1 MGGSENK
8 FYTLTFIKYFIIIYV
23 MEKKLNTKQIKY
35 FNPLNDYFIRYL
47 FTDKGSSETI
57 LLDFIN
63 SIMINANMKT
73 FHSVEIL
80 TPFNLKKN
88 RNLKETIVDV
98 KCITQNG
105 SVVIIEIQLQG
116 NSRFPERILYYW
128 AANYSKLLKH
138 GERYDELTP
147 VISIN
152 LLNFNLDKTKNIHS
166 CYMLYEMNNKKLLTD
181 HLQIHIIEL
190 KKFRKNVLSKDL
202 NYWLKIFTSKNL
214 EASMSEIVKEKPI
227 MEEVQ
232 KKYNNFVKSKL
243 MMMEYEKKEAYLYGN
258 QIMLDEERKLG
269 REEGIKEGI
278 EQGIEK
284 GKEEGIKETQISMAK
299 NMKNKNIDISL
310 ISELTGLSIEEI
322 EKL

>member
-1 MGGSENK
+1 M
-8 FYTLTFIKYFIIIYV
+8 
-23 MEKKLNTKQIKY
+23 
-35 FNPLNDYFIRYL
+35 NDYFIRYL
-47 FTDKGSSETI
+47 FTDKGSSESI

-73 FHSVEIL
+73 FRSVEIL

-152 LLNFNLDKTKNIHS
+152 LLNFNLDKSKNIHS

-190 KKFRKNVLSKDL
+190 KKFKKNILTKDL
-202 NYWLKIFTSKNL
+202 NCWLKMFTSKNL

-232 KKYNNFVKSKL
+232 KKYNNFVKNKL

-258 QIMLDEERKLG
+258 QIMLDEERRLG
-269 REEGIKEGI
+269 REEGR
-278 EQGIEK
+278 
-284 GKEEGIKETQISMAK
+284 EEGE
-299 NMKNKNIDISL
+299 KNKAISIAKSL
-310 ISELTGLSIEEI
+310 KKSGLDAKFISENTGLSIEEI
-322 EKL
+322 KNL

>member
-1 MGGSENK
+1 
-8 FYTLTFIKYFIIIYV
+8 

-35 FNPLNDYFIRYL
+35 FNPLNNYFIRYL
-47 FTDKGSSETI
+47 FTDKGSSESI

-73 FHSVEIL
+73 FRSVEIL

-152 LLNFNLDKTKNIHS
+152 LLNFNLDKSKNIHS

-190 KKFRKNVLSKDL
+190 KKFKKNILTKDL
-202 NYWLKIFTSKNL
+202 NCWLKMFTSKNL

-258 QIMLDEERKLG
+258 QIMLDEERRLG
-269 REEGIKEGI
+269 REEGR
-278 EQGIEK
+278 
-284 GKEEGIKETQISMAK
+284 EEGE
-299 NMKNKNIDISL
+299 KNKAISIAKSL
-310 ISELTGLSIEEI
+310 KKAGLDSKFISENTGLSIEEI
-322 EKL
+322 KNL

>member
-1 MGGSENK
+1 MKN
-8 FYTLTFIKYFIIIYV
+8 
-23 MEKKLNTKQIKY
+23 KLNTKQIKY

-47 FTDKGSSETI
+47 FTDKGSSESI

-63 SIMINANMKT
+63 SIMLNANMKI
-73 FHSVEIL
+73 FRSVEIL

-88 RNLKETIVDV
+88 KNLKETIVDV

-152 LLNFNLDKTKNIHS
+152 LLNFNLDKNKNIHS

-190 KKFRKNVLSKDL
+190 KKFKKNALSKDL
-202 NYWLKIFTSKNL
+202 NYWLRIFTSKNL

-258 QIMLDEERKLG
+258 QIMLDEERRLG
-269 REEGIKEGI
+269 IEEGIK
-278 EQGIEK
+278 K
-284 GKEEGIKETQISMAK
+284 GKEEGIKEGIKENQILTAK
-299 NMKNKNIDISL
+299 NMKKENIDVNIISK
-310 ISELTGLSIEEI
+310 ITGLSIQEI
-322 EKL
+322 ENL

>member
-1 MGGSENK
+1 
-8 FYTLTFIKYFIIIYV
+8 
-23 MEKKLNTKQIKY
+23 MEKKLNIKQIKH

-73 FHSVEIL
+73 FRSVEIL

-88 RNLKETIVDV
+88 KNLKETIVDV

-190 KKFRKNVLSKDL
+190 KKFKKNALSKDL

-232 KKYNNFVKSKL
+232 KKYNNFVKSRL

-258 QIMLDEERKLG
+258 QIMLDEERRLG
-269 REEGIKEGI
+269 KEEGIKEGI
-278 EQGIEK
+278 
-284 GKEEGIKETQISMAK
+284 KENQILTAR
-299 NMKNKNIDISL
+299 NMKKENIDISV
-310 ISELTGLSIEEI
+310 ISKVTGLSIEEV

>member
-1 MGGSENK
+1 
-8 FYTLTFIKYFIIIYV
+8 

-47 FTDKGSSETI
+47 FTDKGSSESI

-73 FHSVEIL
+73 FRSVEIL

-152 LLNFNLDKTKNIHS
+152 LLNFNLDKSKNIHS

-190 KKFRKNVLSKDL
+190 KKFKKNILTKDL
-202 NYWLKIFTSKNL
+202 NCWLKMFTSKNL

-258 QIMLDEERKLG
+258 QIMLDEERRLG
-269 REEGIKEGI
+269 REEGR
-278 EQGIEK
+278 
-284 GKEEGIKETQISMAK
+284 EEGE
-299 NMKNKNIDISL
+299 KNKAISIAKSL
-310 ISELTGLSIEEI
+310 KKAGLDAKFISENTGLSIEEI
-322 EKL
+322 KNL

>member
-1 MGGSENK
+1 
-8 FYTLTFIKYFIIIYV
+8 
-23 MEKKLNTKQIKY
+23 MEKKSNIKKIKY

-47 FTDKGSSETI
+47 FTDKGSSESI

-63 SIMINANMKT
+63 SIMLNANMKT
-73 FHSVEIL
+73 FRSVEIL

-128 AANYSKLLKH
+128 ASNYSKLLKQ
-138 GERYDELTP
+138 GEKYDALTP

-152 LLNFNLDKTKNIHS
+152 LLNFNLDDSNNIHS
-166 CYMLYEMNNKKLLTD
+166 CYMIYDTVNQRLLTD

-190 KKFRKNVLSKDL
+190 KKFNNNLLKPDL
-202 NYWLKIFTSKNL
+202 NCWLKFFTMKEKDNR
-214 EASMSEIVKEKPI
+214 EVIMSELVKEKPV

-232 KKYNNFVKSKL
+232 KRYNNFIKDRL
-243 MMMEYEKKEAYLYGN
+243 MMNEYDKREAYLYGN
-258 QIMLDEERKLG
+258 QIMLEEERRLG
-269 REEGIKEGI
+269 IEEGIK
-278 EQGIEK
+278 QGMEK
-284 GKEEGIKETQISMAK
+284 GKKEQQIYIARNLKKSG
-299 NMKNKNIDISL
+299 IDIKI
-310 ISELTGLSIEEI
+310 ISENTGLSIEEL

>member
-1 MGGSENK
+1 MS
-8 FYTLTFIKYFIIIYV
+8 
-23 MEKKLNTKQIKY
+23 KKLNTIKIKH

-47 FTDKGSSETI
+47 FSDKGSSEAI

-63 SIMINANMKT
+63 SIMLNANMKT
-73 FHSVEIL
+73 FRSVEIL

-88 RNLKETIVDV
+88 KNLKETIVDV

-138 GERYDELTP
+138 GEKYDELTP

-190 KKFRKNVLSKDL
+190 KKFKKNILSKDL
-202 NYWLKIFTSKNL
+202 NSWLKIFTSKNL

-232 KKYNNFVKSKL
+232 KKYNSFVKSKL

-258 QIMLDEERKLG
+258 QIMLEEERRLG
-269 REEGIKEGI
+269 KEEGIKQGKEEGIKEGI
-278 EQGIEK
+278 EQGIEQ
-284 GKEEGIKETQISMAK
+284 GTKEALILTAR
-299 NMKNKNIDISL
+299 NMKNKNLDTAFISDI
-310 ISELTGLSIEEI
+310 TGLSTEEI
-322 EKL
+322 DKL

>member
-1 MGGSENK
+1 
-8 FYTLTFIKYFIIIYV
+8 
-23 MEKKLNTKQIKY
+23 MEKKSNIKKIKY

-47 FTDKGSSETI
+47 FTDKGSSESI

-63 SIMINANMKT
+63 SIMLNANMKT
-73 FHSVEIL
+73 FRSVEIL

-152 LLNFNLDKTKNIHS
+152 LLNFNLDKTKYIHS

-190 KKFRKNVLSKDL
+190 KKFKKNILTKDL
-202 NYWLKIFTSKNL
+202 NCWLKMFTSKNL

-258 QIMLDEERKLG
+258 QIMLDEERRLG
-269 REEGIKEGI
+269 MEEGIK
-278 EQGIEK
+278 K
-284 GKEEGIKETQISMAK
+284 GKEEGIKEGIKENQILTAK
-299 NMKNKNIDISL
+299 NMKKENIDINI
-310 ISELTGLSIEEI
+310 ISKITGLSIEEI
-322 EKL
+322 KNL

>member
-1 MGGSENK
+1 
-8 FYTLTFIKYFIIIYV
+8 

-47 FTDKGSSETI
+47 FTDKGSSESI

-73 FHSVEIL
+73 FRSVEIL

-190 KKFRKNVLSKDL
+190 KKFKKNILTKDL
-202 NYWLKIFTSKNL
+202 NCWLKMFTSKNL

-258 QIMLDEERKLG
+258 QIMLDEERRLG
-269 REEGIKEGI
+269 REEGR
-278 EQGIEK
+278 
-284 GKEEGIKETQISMAK
+284 EEGE
-299 NMKNKNIDISL
+299 KNKAISIAKSL
-310 ISELTGLSIEEI
+310 KKSGLDAKFISENTGLSIEEI
-322 EKL
+322 KNL

>member
-1 MGGSENK
+1 
-8 FYTLTFIKYFIIIYV
+8 

-47 FTDKGSSETI
+47 FTDKGSSESI

-73 FHSVEIL
+73 FRSVEIL

-190 KKFRKNVLSKDL
+190 KKFKKNILTKDL
-202 NYWLKIFTSKNL
+202 NCWLKMFTSKNL

-258 QIMLDEERKLG
+258 QIMLDEERRLG
-269 REEGIKEGI
+269 REEGR
-278 EQGIEK
+278 
-284 GKEEGIKETQISMAK
+284 EEGE
-299 NMKNKNIDISL
+299 KNKAISIAKSL
-310 ISELTGLSIEEI
+310 KKAGLDAKFISENTGLSIEEI
-322 EKL
+322 KNL

>member
-1 MGGSENK
+1 MSN
-8 FYTLTFIKYFIIIYV
+8 T
-23 MEKKLNTKQIKY
+23 LNTKEY

-47 FTDKGSSETI
+47 FTDKGSSECI

-63 SIMINANMKT
+63 SIMLNANMKT
-73 FHSVEIL
+73 FRFVEIL

-98 KCITQNG
+98 KYITQNG
-105 SVVIIEIQLQG
+105 AVVIIEIQLQG

-190 KKFRKNVLSKDL
+190 KKFKKNILTKDL
-202 NYWLKIFTSKNL
+202 NCWLKMFTSKNL

-258 QIMLDEERKLG
+258 QIMLDEERRLG
-269 REEGIKEGI
+269 KEEGIKEGI
-278 EQGIEK
+278 EKEK
-284 GKEEGIKETQISMAK
+284 YSLAK
-299 NMKNKNIDISL
+299 NMKKENIDVNIISKV
-310 ISELTGLSIEEI
+310 TGLSIEEI
-322 EKL
+322 NKL